1 MVVPP
6 KQLSFQ
12 MVRLTVSPGEIRG
25 CACGYYVRI
34 FLRVAKPNRD
44 CDGDDSPVLAASRV
58 PRRPRLAVC
67 SILDDGTVIA
77 RDRRAL
83 HRRSY
88 GEAQCRTLVGLLPDD
103 GACVATTGGGCDHN
117 HRRISAG
124 GSDRGGKS
132 GLTATVNLAEFES
145 LWSVRSV
152 RYDFSGPE
160 PVPEPGTTLMVGFG
174 TAAIV
179 GRLSGRHCG
188 SSQPSGTA

>member
-1 MVVPP
+1 MVKRNAALWSVCC
-6 KQLSFQ
+6 L
-12 MVRLTVSPGEIRG
+12 MTAL
-25 CACGYYVRI
+25 
-34 FLRVAKPNRD
+34 
-44 CDGDDSPVLAASRV
+44 VL
-58 PRRPRLAVC
+58 PRL
-67 SILDDGTVIA
+67 
-77 RDRRAL
+77 
-83 HRRSY
+83 
-88 GEAQCRTLVGLLPDD
+88 
-103 GACVATTGGGCDHN
+103 GADAITITGGSLQVDQIG
-117 HRRISAG
+117 
-124 GSDRGGKS
+124 GGKS